1 MTALELIRA
10 LNSGT
15 RHPVYFLYGEEDF
28 FSRELLRLLT
38 DQIITPDNR
47 DFNFETFEGKTSHPN
62 DWIEAAKTFSFLG
75 GDKLIIVR
83 NLEEASFADVDIQAL
98 IDYTKNPAPG
108 ACLALTA
115 RKADR
120 KRKLYK
126 HLAGLPGAGDCT
138 APKEGELVMW
148 IKNRAKSLG
157 YTLETDAA
165 QTLLSRIGPKPG
177 ILAQELDK
185 VITFGGGN
193 KTLSQSAVAEVV
205 GAIKLESVFDLT
217 DALKEKNADRAL
229 HLLRNQ
235 LAHGEE
241 PVKVLGMI
249 AWQFRLIWE
258 VKHHQQQRVPRQQ
271 IAKAMGQKPFLVD
284 QALRFTGNFTER
296 QLRNGFQSLS
306 EADIELKSTGK
317 APEGILESLVLK
329 LCAKAE

>member
-10 LNSGT
+10 LNGGT

-38 DQIITPDNR
+38 EKLITPENR
-47 DFNFETFEGKTSHPN
+47 DFNFESFEGKTSHPN

-75 GDKLIIVR
+75 GDKLIVVR
-83 NLEEASFADVDIQAL
+83 NAEEASFTDTDIQTL
-98 IDYTKNPAPG
+98 IDYTKNPAPD
-108 ACLALTA
+108 ACLVLTA

-126 HLAGLPGAGDCT
+126 HLTGLPGAGDC
-138 APKEGELVMW
+138 APPKEGELVMW
-148 IKNRAKSLG
+148 IKNRAKGLG

-165 QTLLSRIGPKPG
+165 QTLLARIGPKPG

-185 VITFGGGN
+185 VITFAGGN
-193 KTLSQSAVAEVV
+193 KTLSQAAVAEVV
-205 GAIKLESVFDLT
+205 GAIKLESVFELT

-229 HLLRNQ
+229 RLLRNQ

-241 PVKVLGMI
+241 PVKVLGTI

-258 VKHHQQQRVPRQQ
+258 VKHHQQKRVPRQQ
-271 IAKAMGQKPFLVD
+271 IAKVMGQKPFLID

-306 EADIELKSTGK
+306 EADVELKSTGK
-317 APEGILESLVLK
+317 APEGILESLILK